1 MANFKHHLGQAD
13 NLDAAAHRKS
23 FVAAVNGIFLGWLKI
38 FTGDVKTFGNRWRA
52 AALDF
57 NRPKLARAKINY
69 QINFGTALGSIK
81 PDSGMFKKGVILSS
95 HNLPSYRRLPDDPA
109 DHR

>member
-1 MANFKHHLGQAD
+1 MLWGTLSALGDFMHYLGQAD

-38 FTGDVKTFGNRWRA
+38 FTGDVKTFSNRWCG

-57 NRPKLARAKINY
+57 NRSKRDRAKINY
-69 QINFGTALGSIK
+69 QINRGKIV
-81 PDSGMFKKGVILSS
+81 D
-95 HNLPSYRRLPDDPA
+95 
-109 DHR
+109 